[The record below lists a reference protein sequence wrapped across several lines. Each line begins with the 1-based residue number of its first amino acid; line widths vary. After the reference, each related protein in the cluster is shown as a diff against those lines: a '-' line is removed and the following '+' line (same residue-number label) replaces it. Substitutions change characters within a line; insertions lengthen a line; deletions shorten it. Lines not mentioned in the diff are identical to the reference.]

1 MQPHKDSR
9 TARTK
14 DARTQRDREAMRDI
28 NRMPQRSIADIDPED
43 PTQRIDDAGQ
53 YSVTELGVEAQ
64 PSAEGAADIDT
75 AVAEAEGEEAGEQ
88 DLIEEP
94 DETNADAYAAAA
106 TKDSGELYG
115 VHTPRAED
123 RDLDKNRDQE
133 DFKDADQ
140 GENWLET
147 LEHKAAEYGAEP
159 EEELDV
165 IDESDPEGGHH
176 STESGDRPVADKGSG
191 GPSGL

>member
-1 MQPHKDSR
+1 MPSKQPKGR
-9 TARTK
+9 RTK
-14 DARTQRDREAMRDI
+14 DTVREAMRDASRLPG
-28 NRMPQRSIADIDPED
+28 NSIADVEPEELSIT
-43 PTQRIDDAGQ
+43 PGDD
-53 YSVTELGVEAQ
+53 E
-64 PSAEGAADIDT
+64 
-75 AVAEAEGEEAGEQ
+75 

-94 DETNADAYAAAA
+94 DETTADAYATASK
-106 TKDSGELYG
+106 KDSGELYG
-115 VHTPRAED
+115 VHTPHAED
-123 RDLDKNRDQE
+123 KDLGKARDQE
-133 DFKDADQ
+133 SFKDEDQ

-147 LEHKAAEYGAEP
+147 LEKKAAEGGAEP

>member
-1 MQPHKDSR
+1 M
-9 TARTK
+9 
-14 DARTQRDREAMRDI
+14 REA
-28 NRMPQRSIADIDPED
+28 NQMPQRSIADIDPED

-53 YSVTELGVEAQ
+53 YSITELGVEAQ

-75 AVAEAEGEEAGEQ
+75 AVADSEGEEAADEAQ
-88 DLIEEP
+88 ALIEEP
-94 DETNADAYAAAA
+94 DETTADAYAAAT
-106 TKDSGELYG
+106 TKDSGDLYG
-115 VHTPRAED
+115 VHTPRAQD
-123 RDLDKNRDQE
+123 NDLDKNLDQE

-147 LEHKAAEYGAEP
+147 LEHKAAEYGAEA

-165 IDESDPEGGHH
+165 IDDSDPEGGHH

-191 GPSGL
+191 GRSGL